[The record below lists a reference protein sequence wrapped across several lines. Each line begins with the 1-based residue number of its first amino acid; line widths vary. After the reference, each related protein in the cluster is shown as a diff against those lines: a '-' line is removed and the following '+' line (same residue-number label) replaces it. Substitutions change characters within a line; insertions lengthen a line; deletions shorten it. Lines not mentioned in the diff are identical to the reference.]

1 MHALYKKI
9 SEIRLCFKTM
19 GKRQKT
25 KHTDQ
30 MLILC
35 PPGAMSSLRIE
46 DSPFGP
52 YDFINPSNS
61 PISPPG
67 SVGDGWPT
75 RAKSPHASS
84 NVNWPPGRKPFLC
97 VCYPNTLSLWS

>member
-1 MHALYKKI
+1 
-9 SEIRLCFKTM
+9 
-19 GKRQKT
+19 
-25 KHTDQ
+25 
-30 MLILC
+30 MLIMC
-35 PPGAMSSLRIE
+35 SPGAMSSLRIE

-84 NVNWPPGRKPFLC
+84 NVNWPPGLEAILFLFFVSSQHIVVMVRALQSSDHKC
-97 VCYPNTLSLWS
+97 IMFCRVSSR